1 MGDCAFPS
9 SHSPVSAA
17 NVLYCVHIC
26 LLNHLLESSDSYSSY
41 HKRAMEDGENFQ
53 QPFRQYFCCPL
64 HQAGGGRSHPAL
76 QLPPSA
82 AVMVPCCTL
91 ILITSGCSDTDST
104 QRSVFFFFCNYPIFC
119 NQPSSRPHGLPSGLA
134 QAGDS
139 LSAAPCLP
147 PHSCSGVTATN
158 PSLPPH
164 LQLSSGQREEP
175 CWKGSRLLC
184 HPPARGLNAA
194 VLASLSLLALIGFDE
209 KYI

>member
-1 MGDCAFPS
+1 MVRIFS
-9 SHSPVSAA
+9 SLSGSISAA
-17 NVLYCVHIC
+17 PFTRQGEVGPTLPCNYPPLLPWWCLAAHSSWSPQAALTPTALNVQ
-26 LLNHLLESSDSYSSY
+26 S
-41 HKRAMEDGENFQ
+41 
-53 QPFRQYFCCPL
+53 
-64 HQAGGGRSHPAL
+64 
-76 QLPPSA
+76 
-82 AVMVPCCTL
+82 
-91 ILITSGCSDTDST
+91 
-104 QRSVFFFFCNYPIFC
+104 FFFFCNYPIFC

-209 KYI
+209 KYIWYITWHVTGTNKKPHSTFTSSSWFCIS